1 MGDTTFFIE
10 SSDLK
15 QYDLATLYE
24 FFGIDVEEEDED
36 LVGGKGQTP
45 TPLETGTN
53 ILEQIFPDIET
64 FLWYLVYQQEGHNKI
79 YQNKLS
85 LILSL
90 INDTRL
96 NPKKFPKSIQV
107 FKDIDAKILAWSKND
122 VKEVEIDRQISK
134 NSKRKGKRKGKKGSA
149 KQSQKSNEKEA
160 EETAEGN
167 ENGSETSSESSGEGD
182 DESNFE
188 ETETPKILQD
198 RIKIFYF
205 TIEGRLQM
213 ALNDPVIF
221 ETILTGPRENKT
233 VSEFVDS
240 PFAHEPNKF
249 SQFLTYQNFAAF
261 DDVKIRHEG
270 KEIYGRIKDFGY
282 RANFENKTVEKIVNI
297 HPYVLRDEIV
307 LDFDHFSSFP
317 VESLKNIVEIKMCKK
332 ILRNQQLME
341 FEPANRL
348 KERINLYQ
356 GYDPDTG
363 LYISIFYDKFIKAPT
378 RYSSLGGLY
387 MKVLNQKLK
396 DQKLLENVFLLTLIP
411 NGGDFFAVWSVYKNE
426 ILNLERKGVQFFN
439 PKTKKSQ
446 IFYVRLGLMKADA
459 PQRCANL
466 DHVGVTASLVCPRCG
481 ATKADIWNEK
491 FDCVTCHHRHGLI
504 ESIIAL
510 KNSLSSEEFEKV
522 KKAFGFHGNNDMYE
536 GMNFDEFMLT
546 AIEPYHLLFLGILR
560 LFFKQS
566 IKQLNV
572 YQRDLVNLLMRVFPF
587 PRGFPKI
594 HFDVTSATKNFS
606 MSIMFQVVL
615 AFPYILL
622 TLAVTEKKGEKKK
635 QEHPAIARI
644 LVQDQCLVAKT
655 F

>member
-1 MGDTTFFIE
+1 
-10 SSDLK
+10 
-15 QYDLATLYE
+15 
-24 FFGIDVEEEDED
+24 
-36 LVGGKGQTP
+36 
-45 TPLETGTN
+45 
-53 ILEQIFPDIET
+53 
-64 FLWYLVYQQEGHNKI
+64 
-79 YQNKLS
+79 
-85 LILSL
+85 
-90 INDTRL
+90 
-96 NPKKFPKSIQV
+96 
-107 FKDIDAKILAWSKND
+107 
-122 VKEVEIDRQISK
+122 
-134 NSKRKGKRKGKKGSA
+134 
-149 KQSQKSNEKEA
+149 
-160 EETAEGN
+160 
-167 ENGSETSSESSGEGD
+167 
-182 DESNFE
+182 
-188 ETETPKILQD
+188 
-198 RIKIFYF
+198 
-205 TIEGRLQM
+205 
-213 ALNDPVIF
+213 
-221 ETILTGPRENKT
+221 
-233 VSEFVDS
+233 
-240 PFAHEPNKF
+240 
-249 SQFLTYQNFAAF
+249 
-261 DDVKIRHEG
+261 
-270 KEIYGRIKDFGY
+270 
-282 RANFENKTVEKIVNI
+282 
-297 HPYVLRDEIV
+297 
-307 LDFDHFSSFP
+307 
-317 VESLKNIVEIKMCKK
+317 MCKK

-622 TLAVTEKKGEKKK
+622 TLAVTEKKGEKKTR
-635 QEHPAIARI
+635 ASSNC
-644 LVQDQCLVAKT
+644 QDFGSGSMPCCKNFLKKTKPLKMSEMPAKT
-655 F
+655 FKH